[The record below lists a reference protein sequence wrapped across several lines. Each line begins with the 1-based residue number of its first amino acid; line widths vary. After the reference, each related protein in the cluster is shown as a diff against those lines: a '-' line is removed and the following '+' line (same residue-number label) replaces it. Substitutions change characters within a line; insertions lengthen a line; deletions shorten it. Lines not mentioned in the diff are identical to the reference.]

1 MFATYVHDLNP
12 VLLRLTDAIQLR
24 WYGLAYLVGFIGG
37 FYLLRHLA
45 RRGLWVLKPEQTAD
59 FIAAAALFGVFIGG
73 RIGWVLFYF
82 MDGLLNPRWW
92 PAIKADPL
100 LVLRVWEGGMAS
112 HGGIL
117 GLVVFTWFY
126 AKKHKV
132 TWTGLGDGLCVV
144 APVGVFCGRMA
155 NFINGELYGRV
166 ADGVAWAVKF
176 PLSLIEQPVEVQS
189 AAWQAATR
197 IVPALADTDSL
208 DVLIATA
215 RENPEVS
222 AALGNFLP
230 PRHPSQIY
238 EALLEGALL
247 FAILWLVRTRLPKA
261 PDGLLTGLFF
271 GFYALFR
278 IIGEQFRE
286 PDSAMIGFLTK
297 GQFLSLFMFL
307 FAAGF
312 LFHSWRG
319 WQRQRAADA
328 SVDPG

>member
-1 MFATYVHDLNP
+1 
-12 VLLRLTDAIQLR
+12 
-24 WYGLAYLVGFIGG
+24 
-37 FYLLRHLA
+37 
-45 RRGLWVLKPEQTAD
+45 
-59 FIAAAALFGVFIGG
+59 
-73 RIGWVLFYF
+73 
-82 MDGLLNPRWW
+82 
-92 PAIKADPL
+92 
-100 LVLRVWEGGMAS
+100 
-112 HGGIL
+112 
-117 GLVVFTWFY
+117 
-126 AKKHKV
+126 
-132 TWTGLGDGLCVV
+132 
-144 APVGVFCGRMA
+144 MA

-189 AAWQAATR
+189 AAWQEATR
-197 IVPALADTDSL
+197 IAPALADTDSL

-247 FAILWLVRTRLPKA
+247 FAILWLVRTRMPKA

-271 GFYALFR
+271 ALYALFR

-286 PDSAMIGFLTK
+286 PDAEMVGMLTK

-312 LFHSWRG
+312 LFHAWR
-319 WQRQRAADA
+319 RQR
-328 SVDPG
+328 GKCERRGIG